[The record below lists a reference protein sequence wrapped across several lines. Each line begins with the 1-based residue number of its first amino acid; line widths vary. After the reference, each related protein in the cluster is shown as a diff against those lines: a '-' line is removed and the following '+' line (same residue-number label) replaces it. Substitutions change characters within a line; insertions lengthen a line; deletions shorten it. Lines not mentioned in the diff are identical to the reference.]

1 MPENIINFLNSKDMV
16 YDDFRIG
23 KKLIFLLFFFVFTV
37 LETIFFVFDIKF
49 LGKTVTILDLVVVGL
64 FSLIEIIN
72 FIIGCVKDPVQIH
85 YLYYGIIFLL
95 LSCYFFYLAT
105 RLAVCVL
112 SEWFGFLGIA
122 VWVLVS
128 IICILGVLNN
138 IKHDLYNVQSKQ
150 IVWIREKSNNEDYG
164 IVVTRYTVFGGLA
177 VSIYAI
183 VLAIIFFAVLPE
195 FFPELL
201 NTSSGRTE
209 EIAQLIIFIG
219 LLLLGYIANFG
230 WKLVIKQIFIHNY
243 GIHVKIQPSEEK

>member
-23 KKLIFLLFFFVFTV
+23 KKLIFLLFLFFFTV
-37 LETIFFVFDIKF
+37 LETIFFIFDIKF
-49 LGKTVTILDLVVVGL
+49 LGKTVTIFDLVVIGL
-64 FSLIEIIN
+64 FSFVGIIN
-72 FIIGCVKDPVQIH
+72 FIIACVKDPIQIH

-105 RLAVCVL
+105 RLALCVL
-112 SEWFGFLGIA
+112 SEWFGFFGVA
-122 VWVLVS
+122 VWVLMS

-138 IKHDLYNVQSKQ
+138 IKYDLYNVQSKQ
-150 IVWIREKSNNEDYG
+150 IVWIREKRNNEDYG
-164 IVVTRYTVFGGLA
+164 IVVTRYTVFGGLI
-177 VSIYAI
+177 VSIYTI
-183 VLAIIFFAVLPE
+183 ILAIIFFAVLPE

-201 NTSSGRTE
+201 NTSSGKTE

-243 GIHVKIQPSEEK
+243 DIHVKIRQSSEE